1 MEQAA
6 IRVLIVDDH
15 AIVRKGVKALLEE
28 VENMD
33 LIGEAS
39 NGKEAVDQTEK
50 LNPDVILMDLEMPVM
65 DGVEAISQI
74 TAQQEYARII
84 ALTSFATDDK
94 VFPAIKNGALGY
106 ILKDSDPDKL
116 IEAIQQVYLGE
127 PSLDPSIARK
137 VLNEISRPT
146 QPPASPD
153 PLTER
158 EIEVLRLVA
167 TGLSNQ
173 EIADKL
179 TVAEV
184 TVRTHVSHILSKL
197 HLANRVQATLYA
209 LKEDLTSLENGEINQ
224 GIRPPRRDR

>member
-1 MEQAA
+1 MDQVS

-15 AIVRKGVKALLEE
+15 AIVRRGAKALLDD
-28 VENMD
+28 VEKID
-33 LIGEAS
+33 VIGEAS
-39 NGKEAVDQTEK
+39 NGKEAVEQAENLK
-50 LNPDVILMDLEMPVM
+50 PDVILMDLEMPIM

-74 TAQQEYARII
+74 TSQQENARII

-106 ILKDSDPDKL
+106 ILKDSEPNKL
-116 IEAIQQVYLGE
+116 IEAIQQVYLGI

-137 VLNEISRPT
+137 VLNELGRPT
-146 QPPASPD
+146 KQPISPD

-158 EIEVLRLVA
+158 EIEVLQLVSR
-167 TGLSNQ
+167 GLSNQ
-173 EIADKL
+173 EISDHL
-179 TVAEV
+179 TIAEV

-209 LKEDLTSLENGEINQ
+209 LKEDFVSLENDKHDFNPGFE
-224 GIRPPRRDR
+224 

>member
-1 MEQAA
+1 MDQTT

-15 AIVRKGVKALLEE
+15 AIVRKGVKALLAE
-28 VENMD
+28 VEHID
-33 LIGEAS
+33 VIGEAS
-39 NGKEAVDQTEK
+39 NGKEAVDQAEK
-50 LNPDVILMDLEMPVM
+50 LKPDVILMDLEMPVM

-74 TAQQEYARII
+74 NSRQEKARIV

-106 ILKDSDPDKL
+106 ILKDSEPNKL
-116 IEAIQQVYLGE
+116 IEAIQQVHKGE

-137 VLNEISRPT
+137 VLNELSHPIK
-146 QPPASPD
+146 QPVSPD

-158 EIEVLRLVA
+158 ELEVLSLVA
-167 TGLSNQ
+167 KGLSNQ
-173 EIADKL
+173 EIADRL
-179 TVAEV
+179 SIAEV

-209 LKEDLTSLENGEINQ
+209 LREDMASLE
-224 GIRPPRRDR
+224 

>member
-1 MEQAA
+1 MSQTL
-6 IRVLIVDDH
+6 IRVLVVDDH
-15 AIVRKGVKALLEE
+15 AIVRKGVKALLDE
-28 VENMD
+28 VENID
-33 LIGEAS
+33 VIGEAS
-39 NGKEAVDQTEK
+39 NGIEAVDQAENLK
-50 LNPDVILMDLEMPVM
+50 PDVILMDLEMPIM

-74 TAQQEYARII
+74 TSQQEEARIV

-116 IEAIQQVYLGE
+116 IDAIQQVHRGE

-137 VLNEISRPT
+137 VLNELGRPT
-146 QPPASPD
+146 KQPISPD

-167 TGLSNQ
+167 RGLSNQ
-173 EIADKL
+173 DIADHL
-179 TVAEV
+179 TIAEV

-209 LKEDLTSLENGEINQ
+209 LREDLTSLDNFI
-224 GIRPPRRDR
+224 

>member
-1 MEQAA
+1 MDKTS

-15 AIVRKGVKALLEE
+15 AVVRKGVKALLDE
-28 VENMD
+28 VENIVV
-33 LIGEAS
+33 IGEAS
-39 NGKEAVDQTEK
+39 NGAEAVDQAEK

-74 TAQQEYARII
+74 TSQQERARIV

-106 ILKDSDPDKL
+106 ILKDSEPNKL
-116 IEAIQQVYLGE
+116 IEAIQQVHKGE
-127 PSLDPSIARK
+127 PSLDPSVARK
-137 VLNEISRPT
+137 VLDELSHPVK
-146 QPPASPD
+146 QPVSPD

-158 EIEVLRLVA
+158 ELEVLSLVA
-167 TGLSNQ
+167 KGLSNQ
-173 EIADKL
+173 EIADRL
-179 TVAEV
+179 SIAEV

-209 LKEDLTSLENGEINQ
+209 LKEDLASLEYDEIE
-224 GIRPPRRDR
+224 